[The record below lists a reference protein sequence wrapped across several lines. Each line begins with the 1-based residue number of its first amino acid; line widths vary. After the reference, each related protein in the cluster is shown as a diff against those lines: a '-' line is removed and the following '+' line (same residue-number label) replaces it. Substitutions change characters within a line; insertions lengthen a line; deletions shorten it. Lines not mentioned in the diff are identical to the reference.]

1 MIFCKL
7 AENIQDPLQA
17 LISGST
23 WQAHGV
29 FSFQVDSLI
38 RFHSRHS

>member
-1 MIFCKL
+1 MILCKL

-23 WQAHGV
+23 WQAHRV

-38 RFHSRHS
+38 RFHPRHS